1 MRSLTKGETEGGEE
15 ERERE
20 TATIVEAYRR
30 RAVLRC
36 SHTTSL
42 NKGPSL
48 KADRLENIVKGDG
61 APKVVLAG

>member
-1 MRSLTKGETEGGEE
+1 MRSLTKEEAEGGEE
-15 ERERE
+15 ERE

-30 RAVLRC
+30 HAVLRC

-61 APKVVLAG
+61 APKVILVG